1 MGNVTPETVR
11 IRPVNDMSETVGK
24 AASQFDDRSAISEAY
39 FADEATLVADLC
51 KRAAFAP
58 DEERRLGVVA
68 RDLVQAAREGRQR
81 YGHIDAFLHQ
91 YGLTTEEG
99 VILMC
104 LAEALLRIPD
114 SETADALID
123 DKISGGNWARHL
135 GKSDS
140 AFVNASSW
148 GLMLTGR
155 VLDFDEP
162 RMNNEGGGLIGLVKR
177 MTKRTGEPIIR
188 QAMRHA
194 MKIMGDQFVLGRTIE
209 EAQERASNGYRYSYD
224 MLGEAARTMDDAE
237 RYYQRYMD
245 AIHSVGARAGKMT
258 DRSRDALMHRPGLS
272 VKLSAIHPRFEAMQ
286 AERIREELVPNLI
299 ALVKEARALDLA
311 INIDAEEQD
320 RLDLTLQVFAD
331 VMASDAVKDWDGFG
345 IVVQAYGRRALPVLR
360 WLKGVSKQRGQRIPV
375 RLVKGAYWD
384 TEIKLAQELGL
395 EGYPVFTRKTN
406 TDTSYLACARMM
418 LSEPEI
424 FYPQF
429 ATHNAHTI
437 AAINTIAGS
446 TPFEFQRLHG
456 MGEAIYEEVV
466 DPDKLNTPCRV
477 YAPVG
482 SHDDLL
488 AYLVRRLLENGAN
501 SSFVNRLADDE
512 LPIEEIIGDP
522 VARAAANEPKY
533 HPGIPLPRDL
543 FAPRRANAEGLAI
556 WDDLRRSDL
565 KGDMQGVLDGDLKAG
580 PIVSGQARIDGEGVQ
595 PVVTPHDVRGTLGT
609 CVQST
614 TDDIETAI
622 TAASAAQ
629 DRWDRIGGAARAE
642 CLERAADL
650 YEKNNARLMAV
661 IMREG
666 GKTLANALAD
676 LREAV
681 DFLRYYAVQ
690 ARAEFSE
697 PRLMPGP
704 TGETN
709 HFSLHGRGVFACIS
723 PWNFP
728 LAIFT
733 GQIAG
738 ALAAGNAVL
747 AKPAEQTPI
756 TAFLASK
763 LLLEAGVPAEVY
775 HLLPGDGAS
784 VGAAIVG
791 DPRVCGV
798 AFTGS
803 NETASRIQ
811 TQLAKRPGAMAR
823 LIAETGGMNAMIVDS
838 SALAE
843 QVTRDVIVSGF
854 DSAGQRCSALRVL
867 YLQEDIADSTI
878 RMITGAMEELV
889 LGDPFNDATDVG
901 PVIDEDAE
909 TTLMAHKTVMK
920 KTAREHYDMPLPA
933 DCRKGTF
940 VTPAL
945 YEIESMS
952 QLEREVFG
960 PIVHVIRYRHSDL
973 DAVVDEIN
981 ASQFGLTLGIHTRI
995 QSTVDRIVSRARVGN
1010 LYVNRNQIGAV
1021 VGVQPFGGEGL
1032 SGTGPK
1038 AGGPHYLHAF
1048 ATERVVTTDVTATG
1062 GNTDLLSL
1070 EVPGAA

>member
-1 MGNVTPETVR
+1 MNEIPSAQE
-11 IRPVNDMSETVGK
+11 I
-24 AASQFDDRSAISEAY
+24 SQTSALSRGEISDAY
-39 FADEATLVADLC
+39 FADETALMADLC

-58 DEERRLGVVA
+58 DENRRLGVIA
-68 RDLVQAAREGRQR
+68 RDLVQAARDGRQR

-114 SETADALID
+114 SSTADALID
-123 DKISGGNWARHL
+123 DKISGGNWQRHI
-135 GKSDS
+135 GQSES
-140 AFVNASSW
+140 AFVNAGSW

-155 VLDFDEP
+155 VMRFDEP
-162 RMNNEGGGLIGLVKR
+162 SITQESGGLLGLVKR
-177 MTKRTGEPIIR
+177 ITKRTGEPIIR

-194 MKIMGDQFVLGRTIE
+194 MRIMGDQFVLGRTIE
-209 EAQERASNGYRYSYD
+209 EAQDRAEPEEARGYRYSYD

-237 RYYQRYMD
+237 RYYQRYMS
-245 AIHSVGARAGKMT
+245 AITSVGRRAGKMT

-272 VKLSAIHPRFEAMQ
+272 VKLSAIHPRFEPLQ
-286 AERIREELVPNLI
+286 ADRTRAELVPNLI
-299 ALVKEARALDLA
+299 ALVKEARAHDLA

-320 RLDLTLQVFAD
+320 RLDLTLQVFED
-331 VMASDAVKDWDGFG
+331 VISSPEVEGWDGFG

-360 WLKGVSKQRGQRIPV
+360 WLKSVSKDTGHRIPV

-384 TEIKLAQELGL
+384 TEVKLAQELGL
-395 EGYPVFTRKTN
+395 EGYPVFTRKAN
-406 TDTSYLACARMM
+406 TDVSYLACARMM
-418 LSEPEI
+418 LAEPDV

-437 AAINTIAGS
+437 AAITTLAGD

-456 MGEAIYEEVV
+456 MGQAIYEEVIA
-466 DPDKLNTPCRV
+466 PDKLKRPCRV

-512 LPIEEIIGDP
+512 MPIEDIIGDP
-522 VARAAANEPKY
+522 VARAAGNDPKF
-533 HPGIPLPRDL
+533 HPGIPLPLEL
-543 FAPRRANAEGLAI
+543 FPSGRVNSAGIAL
-556 WDDLRRSDL
+556 WDDVRR
-565 KGDMQGVLDGDLKAG
+565 GQLKAEMRRHVETPFAVG
-580 PIVSGQARIDGEGVQ
+580 PIVSGVAQTDGAGVA
-595 PVVTPHDVRGTLGT
+595 PVVTPHDVRQSMGS
-609 CVQST
+609 CVPSSPEA
-614 TDDIETAI
+614 IETAI
-622 TAASAAQ
+622 AAATVAQ
-629 DRWDRIGGAARAE
+629 DRWDRMGGAARGDI
-642 CLERAADL
+642 LERAADL
-650 YEKNNARLMAV
+650 YEVNAARLMGIIV
-661 IMREG
+661 REG
-666 GKTLANALAD
+666 GKTLGNALAD

-681 DFLRYYAVQ
+681 DFLRYYAAC
-690 ARAEFSE
+690 ARRDFTAPKS
-697 PRLMPGP
+697 MPGP
-704 TGETN
+704 TGESN
-709 HFSLHGRGVFACIS
+709 EMSLHGRGVFACIS

-738 ALAAGNAVL
+738 ALAAGNTVV
-747 AKPAEQTPI
+747 AKPAEQTPV
-756 TAFLASK
+756 TAFEASK
-763 LLLEAGVPAEVY
+763 LLLEAGVPADVY
-775 HLLPGDGAS
+775 HLLPGDGAT
-784 VGAAIVG
+784 VGAALVG
-791 DPRVCGV
+791 DHRIAGV

-811 TQLAKRPGAMAR
+811 LQLAQRGGAMPR

-838 SALAE
+838 SALTE
-843 QVTRDVIVSGF
+843 QVVRDVILSGF

-867 YLQEDIADSTI
+867 YLQEDIADTTI
-878 RMITGAMEELV
+878 MMIKGAMEELS
-889 LGDPFNDATDVG
+889 LGDPFDDQTDIG

-909 TTLMAHKTVMK
+909 TILMSHKLAMR
-920 KTAREHYDMPLPA
+920 KTARELLDLPVPA
-933 DCRKGTF
+933 ACRKGTF

-945 YEIESMS
+945 YEIDSMK

-960 PIVHVIRYRHSDL
+960 PIVHVIRYRQTDL

-981 ASQFGLTLGIHTRI
+981 ASGFGLTLGIHTRI
-995 QSTVDRIVSRARVGN
+995 QSTVNRIVSRARVGN
-1010 LYVNRNQIGAV
+1010 TYVNRNQIGAV

-1070 EVPGAA
+1070 ETPA